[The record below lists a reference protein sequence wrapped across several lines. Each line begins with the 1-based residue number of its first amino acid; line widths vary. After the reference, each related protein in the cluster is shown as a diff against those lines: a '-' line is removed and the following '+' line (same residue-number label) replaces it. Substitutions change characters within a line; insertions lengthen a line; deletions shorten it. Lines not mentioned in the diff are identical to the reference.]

1 MVAQNPAAAPHP
13 RVTRARPGPG
23 RTAASPPSPPS
34 AWPATFKQWWAGNVK
49 FYIRRRRA
57 PPDGQIEAAVNPEE
71 FNFAEALPSLPR
83 LRAYEAVQAV
93 VSDDNNFERGVAGAR
108 AVADSVL
115 AEAGTAGL
123 AETVVELA
131 LKLAEALERIA
142 SEQGLAAEDL
152 AEVWFVE

>member
-1 MVAQNPAAAPHP
+1 MP
-13 RVTRARPGPG
+13 TSSSPG
-23 RTAASPPSPPS
+23 R
-34 AWPATFKQWWAGNVK
+34 G
-49 FYIRRRRA
+49 
-57 PPDGQIEAAVNPEE
+57 IEAAVNPEE
-71 FNFAEALPSLPR
+71 FNFAEASPSLPR

-123 AETVVELA
+123 TETVVELA

>member
-1 MVAQNPAAAPHP
+1 M
-13 RVTRARPGPG
+13 
-23 RTAASPPSPPS
+23 
-34 AWPATFKQWWAGNVK
+34 
-49 FYIRRRRA
+49 
-57 PPDGQIEAAVNPEE
+57 NPEE
-71 FNFAEALPSLPR
+71 SNFAEASPSLPR

-152 AEVWFVE
+152 AEVWFVG